1 MGKEANQT
9 KAIGGKVSFAESFKA
24 QAMTGDV
31 DMSGKSKYSLIWIQ
45 LMIMFHIID
54 LTDNH
59 CMQLCQLIKA
69 HAATGVQNLDLSNNK
84 ITDNGIIFICKAL
97 SESQIERLVIS

>member
-31 DMSGKSKYSLIWIQ
+31 DMSGKN
-45 LMIMFHIID
+45 

-59 CMQLCQLIKA
+59 CMQICQLIKA